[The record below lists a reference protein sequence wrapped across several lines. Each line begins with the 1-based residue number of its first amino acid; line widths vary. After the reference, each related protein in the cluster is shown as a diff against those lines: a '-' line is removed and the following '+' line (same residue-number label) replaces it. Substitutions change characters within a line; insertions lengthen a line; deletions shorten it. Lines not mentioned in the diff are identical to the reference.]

1 MAYLWFPISSVI
13 ASVSLEE
20 TATLKVENTK
30 NSIGRTMAI
39 QRGEPIIKSLFL
51 FEGILELLEF
61 QHLLSLS
68 RT

>member
-1 MAYLWFPISSVI
+1 MVYLWYPISFII

-39 QRGEPIIKSLFL
+39 QRGEPIIKKLFL
-51 FEGILELLEF
+51 FE
-61 QHLLSLS
+61 
-68 RT
+68 